1 MIAQETL
8 HWPTNNTVIWSLL
21 GYFSMVNEKGQA
33 TATVYSKVIELV
45 RERVYKFLTLENMVA
60 YNESFSEGES
70 SRVDDLWSSTGWLI
84 SHNNQPHSATP
95 LQIVIPMK
103 SQYVKTTVKAGQTFR
118 ILAVFEDDR
127 SRNQKNATTGQTDR
141 EKIRGRYVQILS
153 ETRQVIK
160 NGHKWKPNQ
169 YVTVSWGR

>member
-60 YNESFSEGES
+60 YNESFSEGEL
-70 SRVDDLWSSTGWLI
+70 SRVELMIYDPQLDD
-84 SHNNQPHSATP
+84 
-95 LQIVIPMK
+95 
-103 SQYVKTTVKAGQTFR
+103 
-118 ILAVFEDDR
+118 
-127 SRNQKNATTGQTDR
+127 
-141 EKIRGRYVQILS
+141 
-153 ETRQVIK
+153 
-160 NGHKWKPNQ
+160 
-169 YVTVSWGR
+169 